1 MSDSVSETDRRRR
14 LPSVDRLLAT
24 EPLATAGSQHG
35 RSLAVEAARDTLA
48 DARARAVQG
57 HPPLST
63 AALAQEAVRRLEAA
77 VRGTLLPVINA
88 TGVIVHTN
96 LGRAPLSDAA
106 RQAMEAV
113 AAGYS
118 NLEYDL
124 AAGERGS
131 RYRHAEQLLCRL
143 TGAEA
148 ALVTNNNA
156 GAVFLALTA
165 LARGRSVIISR
176 GQLVEIG
183 GGFRIPDVL
192 RQGGATLVEV
202 GTTNRTHLSDF
213 RDAISPETA
222 LLLRVHSSNF
232 KQIGFT
238 AEVSLADM
246 VALAHSV
253 GLPVVDDLGSGT
265 LLDTARYGLSA
276 EPTVQDSVTA
286 GADLV
291 TFSGDKLLG
300 GPQAGL
306 IVGRASLIAELR
318 QHPLTRALRVDK
330 GTLAA
335 LQATLLHYAR
345 GEAEREV
352 PVWRIVDKGTLAALQ
367 ATLLHYARGE
377 AEREVPVWR
386 MIATPLAELAARAAD
401 LAAGLGAAGIPATV
415 VQSTSTIGGGSLP
428 GETLPTWA
436 VAVAAAAPD
445 TLAAALRRGDPPV
458 VGRIVDG
465 RLLLDLRTVPPEVD
479 GMVLQAVQVAVGRMT
494 NDE

>member
-1 MSDSVSETDRRRR
+1 MPAQVSDADPRRR
-14 LPSVDRLLAT
+14 LPSVDRLLVT
-24 EPLATAGSQHG
+24 EPLAAAGAAQGHA
-35 RSLAVEAARDTLA
+35 LAVDAARAAL
-48 DARARAVQG
+48 ARAREHAILG
-57 HPPLST
+57 HPLPSEAELAEDAARWLAVT
-63 AALAQEAVRRLEAA
+63 A
-77 VRGTLLPVINA
+77 RGTLQPVINA
-88 TGVIVHTN
+88 TGVIIHTN

-124 AAGERGS
+124 DAGERGS
-131 RYRHAEQLLCRL
+131 RHVHAEQLLCRL

-148 ALVTNNNA
+148 ALVVNNNA
-156 GAVFLALTA
+156 GAVFLILTA
-165 LARGRSVIISR
+165 LARGREVVISR

-192 RQGGATLVEV
+192 RQGGARLVEV

-213 RDAISPETA
+213 QEAIGLDTA

-238 AEVSLADM
+238 AEVALADM
-246 VALAHSV
+246 VTLAHGV

-306 IVGRASLIAELR
+306 IVGRADLVAELR
-318 QHPLTRALRVDK
+318 HHPLTRALRVDK
-330 GTLAA
+330 S
-335 LQATLLHYAR
+335 
-345 GEAEREV
+345 
-352 PVWRIVDKGTLAALQ
+352 TLAALQ

-386 MIATPLAELAARAAD
+386 MIATPLEELAARSAD
-401 LAAGLGAAGIPATV
+401 LAAKLCAVGVPATV
-415 VQSTSTIGGGSLP
+415 VQATSTVGGGALP

-436 VAVAAAAPD
+436 VAVAATSPD
-445 TLAAALRRGDPPV
+445 ALAAALRRGELPV
-458 VGRIVDG
+458 VGRILDG
-465 RLLLDLRTVPPEVD
+465 QLLFDLRTVPAEEDARLLGAIKKATGNGIIV
-479 GMVLQAVQVAVGRMT
+479 
-494 NDE
+494 N

>member
-1 MSDSVSETDRRRR
+1 MPAQVAQVSDADPRRR
-14 LPSVDRLLAT
+14 LPSVDRLLVM
-24 EPLATAGSQHG
+24 EPLAAAAGAYGHA
-35 RSLAVEAARDTLA
+35 LAVEAARAVL
-48 DARARAVQG
+48 ARAREQAILG
-57 HPPLST
+57 HPLPSEAELAEDAARWLAIT
-63 AALAQEAVRRLEAA
+63 A
-77 VRGTLLPVINA
+77 RGTLHPAINA
-88 TGVIVHTN
+88 TGVIIHTN
-96 LGRAPLSDAA
+96 LGRAPLSLAA

-124 AAGERGS
+124 DTGERGS
-131 RYRHAEQLLCRL
+131 RYLHAEQLLCRL

-148 ALVTNNNA
+148 ALVVNNNA
-156 GAVFLALTA
+156 GAVLLVLTA

-192 RQGGATLVEV
+192 RQSGAKLVEV

-213 RDAISPETA
+213 RDAVSSETA
-222 LLLRVHSSNF
+222 LLLRVHTSNF

-238 AEVSLADM
+238 AEVSLAEM
-246 VALAHSV
+246 VALAHGA

-265 LLDTARYGLSA
+265 LLDTSRYGLSA
-276 EPTVQDSVTA
+276 EPTVQDSVAA
-286 GADLV
+286 GANLV

-306 IVGRASLIAELR
+306 IVGRAGLIDELR

-345 GEAEREV
+345 GEA
-352 PVWRIVDKGTLAALQ
+352 A
-367 ATLLHYARGE
+367 
-377 AEREVPVWR
+377 REVPVWR
-386 MIATPLAELAARAAD
+386 MIAMTLDELAARAAD
-401 LAAGLGAAGIPATV
+401 LAAKLCAVGCQATV
-415 VQSTSTIGGGSLP
+415 VQSTSTVGGGALP

-436 VAVAAAAPD
+436 IAVAAAAPD
-445 TLAAALRRGDPPV
+445 AFAAALRHGDPPV
-458 VGRIVDG
+458 VGRIAEG
-465 RLLLDLRTVPPEVD
+465 QLLLDLRTVPP
-479 GMVLQAVQVAVGRMT
+479 GMDAMMLRAVQAVGGT
-494 NDE
+494 KNDEGRRTKDERKTLSVRRFSHHP